1 MGLGLGSGS
10 GSGSGSGLGLA
21 HLGRCDSRHGT
32 GSSGS
37 RLPQPRVWRR
47 PVRLTSAA
55 REHGQLRLLRGVAG
69 RTRACRLRQ
78 HLLHGARA
86 EPVVPLQL
94 GLPATVCTDRSGR
107 WALRRR
113 AGRSGSWT
121 AAATDCWLAWLG
133 HDLELGRCLRRGGD
147 GLQHVHADGSECDAV
162 EQLEGDFSGGR
173 HPPWT
178 PLAGRPTQLHRA
190 ETGVQQKK
198 FARGRK
204 KERRCALLTLTL
216 TLTLT
221 STDQI

>member
-1 MGLGLGSGS
+1 M
-10 GSGSGSGLGLA
+10 
-21 HLGRCDSRHGT
+21 
-32 GSSGS
+32 
-37 RLPQPRVWRR
+37 PQPRVWRR

-55 REHGQLRLLRGVAG
+55 REHGQLPLLRGVAG
-69 RTRACRLRQ
+69 RTRACRLGQ

-133 HDLELGRCLRRGGD
+133 HGLELGCCLRRGGD
-147 GLQHVHADGSECDAV
+147 GLQHVHADGSEGDAV

-198 FARGRK
+198 FDSGGEKKDLSRSQNKTNQQLFPNKPTELRQSTATTSRRRGART
-204 KERRCALLTLTL
+204 RRQRAWHARRPA
-216 TLTLT
+216 
-221 STDQI
+221 